1 MKIKSN
7 KYIFNKFKINE
18 ILADIKSTN
27 PSKDLEMS
35 SNSIKE
41 AVLQNNEKFPENF

>member
-7 KYIFNKFKINE
+7 KYIFNKFEISE
-18 ILADIKSTN
+18 ILADIKRIN

-41 AVLQNNEKFPENF
+41 AVLQNIEKFPKNF